1 MIPHPIN
8 CYVIMVHYGDPS
20 VTTATLAA
28 LECSTRVPDQVII
41 IDHAKT
47 PFPSSLP
54 THHVVRPASN
64 AGYAAGLNIGLGLLF
79 TRRVNDQDV
88 IVCMNNDALV
98 GTRTIA
104 KVMASAQ
111 RVGRP
116 TLFGARW
123 GAINPLTGRTR
134 LLAPGRRRPRLG
146 ALSYI
151 DGAFFAAPWS
161 VFYQI
166 KSIPDA
172 YYLYWEEGI
181 LAARLRQ
188 HHIPSRVIPN
198 LGVRH
203 SDASS
208 SAPSDLHTYY
218 LVRNGAHYMQT
229 YPPWPYRAWWR
240 LYNRLRFLYHRAR
253 GQRSALIQ
261 KALRDALR
269 GQLGPAT
276 LPPESS

>member
-8 CYVIMVHYGDPS
+8 CYVIMVHYGDPR
-20 VTTATLAA
+20 VTSAALAA
-28 LECSTRVPDQVII
+28 LQRGTRVPDQVII

-47 PFPSSLP
+47 PFLSSLP
-54 THHVVRPASN
+54 TYRVVRPASN
-64 AGYAAGLNIGLGLLF
+64 TGYAAGLNIGLGLLF
-79 TRRVNDQDV
+79 TRRVNDQDI

-98 GTRTIA
+98 GTRTLE

-116 TLFGARW
+116 TFFGARW
-123 GAINPLTGRTR
+123 GFINLLTGRTR
-134 LLAPGRRRPRLG
+134 LLAPGSRRPL
-146 ALSYI
+146 ATLSYI

-181 LAARLRQ
+181 LATRLRQ
-188 HHIPSRVIPN
+188 HRIPSRAIPN
-198 LGVRH
+198 LGLRH
-203 SDASS
+203 SDAHS

-229 YPPWPYRAWWR
+229 YLPWPYRTWWR

-253 GQRSALIQ
+253 GQQNALIQ
-261 KALRDALR
+261 NALRDALR
-269 GQLGPAT
+269 GQLGQAN
-276 LPPESS
+276 LPPEGS